1 MPPNGDPPSGFADVE
16 AIYDALDAQDPAAA
30 LQLARQ
36 ALDAEEGEDPVL
48 RFLAGVAL
56 IELDRSA
63 EAVTELERAVELD
76 TDDAEFRAAL
86 AGALLRSCR
95 LDEAEREAR
104 SALSADPELP
114 DAHFVR
120 ALIFERRGKDREA
133 DEQYRRAAELD
144 SERFPEPVRISR
156 EAFEE
161 HVARAIDRLPE
172 AYRRHLDEVAV
183 TVEDLPSDAILQEDD
198 PPFDPAD
205 LLGLFVGVSRDRRSS
220 LSPGGELPPRIL
232 LFKKNLE
239 RMALEVD
246 ELVEEI
252 AVTLYHELGHFLGL
266 DEEDLERIDLA

>member
-1 MPPNGDPPSGFADVE
+1 M
-16 AIYDALDAQDPAAA
+16 
-30 LQLARQ
+30 
-36 ALDAEEGEDPVL
+36 
-48 RFLAGVAL
+48 
-56 IELDRSA
+56 
-63 EAVTELERAVELD
+63 
-76 TDDAEFRAAL
+76 
-86 AGALLRSCR
+86 
-95 LDEAEREAR
+95 
-104 SALSADPELP
+104 
-114 DAHFVR
+114 
-120 ALIFERRGKDREA
+120 
-133 DEQYRRAAELD
+133 
-144 SERFPEPVRISR
+144 
-156 EAFEE
+156 
-161 HVARAIDRLPE
+161 
-172 AYRRHLDEVAV
+172 AV

>member
-120 ALIFERRGKDREA
+120 ALILERRGKDREA